1 MIPERPPVEVQ
12 EPAPA
17 VMQEHPRPVEV
28 QEPGSEP
35 PQESAPEPTPVS
47 YDDYRAET
55 LVAEWETV
63 IEDYLE
69 PLEACT
75 GFRITKENISQI
87 SVECLQEATNE

>member
-1 MIPERPPVEVQ
+1 MQEHPPVEVQ
-12 EPAPA
+12 EPD
-17 VMQEHPRPVEV
+17 
-28 QEPGSEP
+28 S
-35 PQESAPEPTPVS
+35 EPTPVS